1 MNIDRNL
8 ALAVSAALLAS
19 LFAGFAALYF
29 WESAHLLVVGFALV
43 LVGALS
49 RYPEKFARESFGF
62 ELGVF
67 FAICSSFALGLFG
80 VAVGAAYSIAAGWL
94 IREPPQDTF
103 VGFLCIVAVSFLAAL
118 VSPANVLLYG
128 LGFVF
133 LYDLLCLGIYSF
145 AGHSVF
151 GGIKFMA
158 GHLLWNY
165 VVFSLWGE
173 KLVGLLSNL

>member
-1 MNIDRNL
+1 MSIDRGL
-8 ALAVSAALLAS
+8 ALAASAALLAS
-19 LFAGFAALYF
+19 LFAGFAAFYLWDSVKLF
-29 WESAHLLVVGFALV
+29 AAGFALV

-67 FAICSSFALGLFG
+67 FAVCSSFALGLFG

-94 IREPPQDTF
+94 IREPPQDTL
-103 VGFLCIVAVSFLAAL
+103 VGLVCIVAVSLLASL

-128 LGFVF
+128 LGFVL
-133 LYDLLCLGIYSF
+133 LYDILCLCIYSF

-165 VVFSLWGE
+165 VAFSLWGE
-173 KLVGLLSNL
+173 RLVGLLSNL

>member
-1 MNIDRNL
+1 MSIDRSL
-8 ALAVSAALLAS
+8 ALAASVALLAS
-19 LFAGFAALYF
+19 LLAGLLSFYY
-29 WESAHLLVVGFALV
+29 WESIKLLAAGFALV
-43 LVGALS
+43 VVGALS
-49 RYPEKFARESFGF
+49 RYPERFARESFGF

-67 FAICSSFALGLFG
+67 FSVCSSFALGLFG
-80 VAVGAAYSIAAGWL
+80 VAVGAGYSIAAGWVA
-94 IREPPQDTF
+94 REPPQDTL
-103 VGFLCIVAVSFLAAL
+103 VGFLCIVVVSFLATL

-145 AGHSVF
+145 SGHSVF

-158 GHLLWNY
+158 GHMLWNY

-173 KLVGLLSNL
+173 KLVALLSSL